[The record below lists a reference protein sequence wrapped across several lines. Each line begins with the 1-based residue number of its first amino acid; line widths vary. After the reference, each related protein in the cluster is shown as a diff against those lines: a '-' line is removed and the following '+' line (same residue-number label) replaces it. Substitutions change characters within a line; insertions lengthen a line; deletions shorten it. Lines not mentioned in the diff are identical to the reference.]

1 MILEYKP
8 KSDNSFFLYWTYQ
21 SFHSSD
27 PANSL
32 AERKSF
38 TRKIKKYEHVLQIP
52 GGNPGVR
59 FNRAY
64 YLDTLQPLLEWTRM
78 YEEVELEEMGLDLSR

>member
-8 KSDNSFFLYWTYQ
+8 KSDNSFFLYRTYQ

-38 TRKIKKYEHVLQIP
+38 AKKKYEHVLQIP

-64 YLDTLQPLLEWTRM
+64 YLDTLQPLPEWTRM
-78 YEEVELEEMGLDLSR
+78 YEEVKTELKEMGLDLSR